1 MIKIY
6 EIAPNKLAQV
16 KNLLEAPDTAGEEL
30 EVELE
35 KEPGKGSEKA
45 KAWKINEFK
54 KQGYIL
60 REAKAL
66 GISKDCSYLH
76 IEASEDFFKK
86 NEKNLLDAGAKI
98 VSKKD
103 FEEIKKKIET
113 SEQEASEGIGFL
125 FG

>member
-6 EIAPNKLAQV
+6 EISPSKLAQV

-30 EVELE
+30 DIELE

-54 KQGYIL
+54 KQGYLL

-66 GISKDCSYLH
+66 GIDKKCSYLY
-76 IEASEDFFKK
+76 IEAGSDFF
-86 NEKNLLDAGAKI
+86 EKHEKSLIDAGANE
-98 VSKKD
+98 VARDD
-103 FEEIKKKIET
+103 FEEIKQKIEKA
-113 SEQEASEGIGFL
+113 EHKASEGIGFL
-125 FG
+125 FK